1 MRVEFIERW
10 PDPTVTGR
18 EKPVPMALRKQKKW
32 FVRMYGNKPTGPVVI
47 ASSIG
52 QLRNTEHEAWLDA
65 EAFPW
70 VALID
75 EAGNHTYPFFNERKA
90 KVKADAR
97 ARNERRQRKAVEQ
110 LNLVMTLG
118 SMLSNG

>member
-10 PDPTVTGR
+10 PEAPWPVN
-18 EKPVPMALRKQKKW
+18 KPPQAAMALRKQKKW

-52 QLRNTEHEAWLDA
+52 QLRDSEHEAWLDA
-65 EAFPW
+65 EVFPW
-70 VALID
+70 VALTD

-90 KVKADAR
+90 KVKAEAR
-97 ARNERRQRKAVEQ
+97 ARNDRRVQKAVDEVNS
-110 LNLVMTLG
+110 LIRLG
-118 SMLSNG
+118 ASLD